1 MSGSK
6 IGGKRAAATNK
17 VKYGESFYQRI
28 GALGGKVGRTGGF
41 ASDIVGKDG
50 LTGRQRASKVGVLG
64 GKKSRRG

>member
-6 IGGKRAAATNK
+6 IGGQKAAATNK
-17 VKYGESFYQRI
+17 LKYGSLFYQKI
-28 GALGGKVGRTGGF
+28 GAIGGKKGNTGGF